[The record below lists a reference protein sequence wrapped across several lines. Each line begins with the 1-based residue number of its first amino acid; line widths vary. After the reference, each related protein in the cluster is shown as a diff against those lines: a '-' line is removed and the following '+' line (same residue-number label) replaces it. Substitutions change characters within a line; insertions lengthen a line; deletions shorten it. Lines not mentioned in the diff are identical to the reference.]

1 MKLAI
6 KNPGVLV
13 EQLEINNL
21 FQKVKIIGNIWILNV
36 FQRDECT
43 LECPF
48 QEPQIRGTKKMSW
61 QSVLEELRRSQETQ
75 KKWKK

>member
-1 MKLAI
+1 MGEKVLSPVFFMKLAI

-21 FQKVKIIGNIWILNV
+21 FQRVKIIGNIWILNV

-48 QEPQIRGTKKMSW
+48 QEPQIRGTKKMS
-61 QSVLEELRRSQETQ
+61 
-75 KKWKK
+75 